1 MLPKGHEELLEAL
14 RKLWDRSLYI
24 FRFLSASIVV
34 TGFWASEQLEL
45 EMVSF
50 SELLLESG
58 KRRWLVI
65 AVALF
70 VVLLLGL
77 AAKAFLLSDTEDS
90 VESSRVEGYPS
101 LEEVVRQVMEVEQNF
116 GNLVTVEVIGRSLEG
131 RPIHSVS
138 VVTGNQRDGPLV
150 WLICGLHAREW
161 VSPLACIHI
170 LQSLAKVR

>member
-1 MLPKGHEELLEAL
+1 MRA
-14 RKLWDRSLYI
+14 
-24 FRFLSASIVV
+24 
-34 TGFWASEQLEL
+34 QLEL

-50 SELLLESG
+50 SELLLERG

-77 AAKAFLLSDTEDS
+77 AAKAFLLSYTEDS
-90 VESSRVEGYPS
+90 KESSWVGGYPS
-101 LEEVVRQVMEVEQNF
+101 LEEVVRQIMDVEQNF
-116 GNLVTVEVIGRSLEG
+116 GNVVTVEVIGRSLEG

-170 LQSLAKVR
+170 LQSLAKVRRCVSIFRFDCFVFNLSYLCV